1 MKVSTSTPNQSLNA
15 AYRKEKVSRQA
26 IDRLKTQLPLLLDR
40 IGNPAESEEN
50 HKQHFMSFL
59 QEVWYREA
67 DCLVATKGRIDA
79 VIHDGPRARDPVS
92 VMIEAKRKANRGEM
106 FHPSR
111 PNVKGLQEL
120 VLYFLRE
127 RAAGNTA
134 IKTLMITDADEVY
147 LFADREFE
155 RLFWE
160 KKRFRQRVLIAD
172 ADAGK
177 TNDTAYG
184 IIRDHITELN
194 DTLYATALHLTLF
207 RKYCE
212 DGDPTTDDRL
222 LAVYKILSPPHL
234 LRRPFAND
242 SNKLDKGFYR
252 ELLHIIGL
260 EEVSVDSNGKEKKN
274 GGKKI
279 IQRVREAN
287 RQPASLLENVLDMAT
302 TEHRFRNVTDFPF
315 YGNSREE
322 REVAVALELCITWV
336 NRVLFLKLL
345 ESQLVG
351 YHGGDERY
359 RFLSAA
365 SIPDYDALNVLFFQ
379 VLAVPADQRKPTVA
393 NFGRVP
399 YLNSSLFEITELENE
414 VLRVNSLRDQL
425 VLPLAARSVLGTG
438 GPAQL
443 QPLHYLFAFLDAYDF
458 TSEGKAKI
466 QEENKRLINASVL
479 GLIFEKIN
487 GYRDGSFYTPGFIT
501 EYMCRETIRRAV
513 VQRFRAD
520 TDHFAVFDT
529 DRFADLRNYLRTNAY
544 QTDLRLAANRLVN
557 GMTICDPAVGS
568 GHFLVSALN
577 ELIALK
583 SELGILGG
591 DAGAKALPISASVE
605 NDELILTY
613 RQGGDTYEYQVQTD
627 SNNRVSTVAGLQ
639 EIQEAVFHEKRVLI
653 ENCLFGVDL
662 NPNSV
667 KICRLRL
674 WIELLKHTYYRGQA
688 LETLPN
694 IDINIKQGNSL
705 VSKFRDPAVLKGA
718 FKRNARYN
726 LSSYRQAVATYQR
739 TRDRE
744 EKQSMM
750 QLMDDIRENFRI
762 GASITERERYTKAK
776 GKLEQLQGALELGD
790 LFGTVS
796 KLEIKKAIEKQ
807 QRTVDREQTK
817 LQDIEED
824 AGLTD
829 TFEWLYEFPAVLDEE
844 GNYRGFDVIVG
855 NPPYVR
861 QEELAELKPYLKKH
875 YQVYAGTADLLVYF
889 IELSLNNLREGGQ
902 FAFIVSNKF
911 MRAGFGKALR
921 RYIPKYRVHELL
933 DFGDLPV
940 FDEATTYPL
949 IIMLEK
955 SAPTGEFTSANLTE
969 LHPKTFRDYLA
980 GVTFTSLQ
988 EGLTEDGWNLADA
1001 ATQQLL
1007 AKLKA
1012 TGTPLGEYV
1021 NGEIYYGIKT
1031 GYNKAFVIDAETS
1044 DRLIAEDPA
1053 SAEII
1058 KPFLA
1063 GRDVKRYVPP
1073 VAERYLILFPKGWTR
1088 ERFGELVEEDA
1099 FTKLTEKYPAVANWL
1114 EDHKVPAVKR
1124 YDQGDYWWELRACD
1138 YYEAFEQPKIFYQEI
1153 MTYQSFTYDEAG
1165 IYSNNKLFIIPNA
1178 DLGLLGLLNSKV
1190 IWLCLKSTATSYSGG
1205 ALGMQSPF
1213 VLGLPVPIDFHSNN
1227 RIGGIVQQILTQKQS
1242 DPVADTTTL
1251 EKKIDLLVYQ
1261 LYGLS
1266 SEEVLIVD
1274 PEFDL
1279 SLES

>member
-1 MKVSTSTPNQSLNA
+1 MLTVSTSTSTQSLNA

-79 VIHDGPRARDPVS
+79 VIHDGPRSKDPVS
-92 VMIEAKRKANRGEM
+92 VMIEAKRKTNRGEM

-127 RAAGNTA
+127 RAGGNTA

-160 KKRFRQRVLIAD
+160 KKRFRQRVLAAD

-184 IIRDHITELN
+184 IIRDHTDALD
-194 DTLYATALHLTLF
+194 DTLHATALHLTLL

-222 LAVYKILSPPHL
+222 LPVYKILSPPHL

-279 IQRVREAN
+279 IQRVREAD

-302 TEHRFRNVTDFPF
+302 TEHRFRSVTDFAT

-322 REVAVALELCITWV
+322 REFAVALELCITWV

-351 YHGGDERY
+351 YHGGDARY
-359 RFLSAA
+359 KFLSAA

-379 VLAVPADQRKPTVA
+379 VLAVPADERKPTVA
-393 NFGRVP
+393 NFSRVP

-425 VLPLAARSVLGTG
+425 VMPLAARSVLGTG
-438 GPAQL
+438 VRAQITSL
-443 QPLHYLFAFLDAYDF
+443 QPLHYLFAFLNAYDF
-458 TSEGKAKI
+458 TSEGRAKI

-513 VQRFRAD
+513 VQRFQAD
-520 TDHFAVFDT
+520 TDHFAAFDS
-529 DRFADLRNYLRTNAY
+529 DRFADLRNYLHTNAY
-544 QTDLRLAANRLVN
+544 KTDLRVAANRLVN

-591 DAGAKALPISASVE
+591 DAGATALPISASVE

-627 SNNRVSTVAGLQ
+627 SDNRVSIVAELQ

-674 WIELLKHTYYRGQA
+674 WIELLKHTCYRGQA

-705 VSKFRDPAVLKGA
+705 VSKFRDPAVLKVA

-726 LSSYRQAVATYQR
+726 LGSYREAVATYQR
-739 TRDRE
+739 TRDRD
-744 EKQSMM
+744 EKQ
-750 QLMDDIRENFRI
+750 LMKRLMEDIKENFRI
-762 GASITERERYTKAK
+762 GASRTERETYTKAK

-790 LFGTVS
+790 LFGTVPKS
-796 KLEIKKAIEKQ
+796 EIKKAIKKQ
-807 QRTVDREQTK
+807 QLTVDREQVK

-824 AGLTD
+824 SGLTN
-829 TFEWLYEFPAVLDEE
+829 TFEWFYEFPAVLDEE

-889 IELSLNNLREGGQ
+889 IELSMNNLREGGQ
-902 FAFIVSNKF
+902 FAFIISNKF

-921 RYIPKYRVHELL
+921 RYIPQYRVHELL

-949 IIMLEK
+949 IITLEK
-955 SAPTGEFTSANLTE
+955 SAPTGEFTAANLTE
-969 LHPKTFRDYLA
+969 LQPKTFRDYLA
-980 GVTFTSLQ
+980 GVKFTSLQ
-988 EGLTEDGWNLADA
+988 EGLTEDGWTLADA
-1001 ATQQLL
+1001 ATHQLL

-1031 GYNKAFVIDAETS
+1031 GYNKAFVIDAETR
-1044 DRLIAEDPA
+1044 DRLIAEDA
-1053 SAEII
+1053 GSAEII

-1088 ERFGELVEEDA
+1088 ERFGELDQEDA
-1099 FTKLTEKYPAVANWL
+1099 FRNRVCNLIPL
-1114 EDHKVPAVKR
+1114 PIS
-1124 YDQGDYWWELRACD
+1124 
-1138 YYEAFEQPKIFYQEI
+1138 AFQ
-1153 MTYQSFTYDEAG
+1153 
-1165 IYSNNKLFIIPNA
+1165 
-1178 DLGLLGLLNSKV
+1178 
-1190 IWLCLKSTATSYSGG
+1190 
-1205 ALGMQSPF
+1205 
-1213 VLGLPVPIDFHSNN
+1213 
-1227 RIGGIVQQILTQKQS
+1227 
-1242 DPVADTTTL
+1242 
-1251 EKKIDLLVYQ
+1251 
-1261 LYGLS
+1261 
-1266 SEEVLIVD
+1266 
-1274 PEFDL
+1274 
-1279 SLES
+1279 

>member
-1 MKVSTSTPNQSLNA
+1 MLTVSTSTPTQSLNA

-40 IGNPAESEEN
+40 IADPAESEEN

-59 QEVWYREA
+59 QAVWYREA

-79 VIHDGPRARDPVS
+79 VIHDGPRAKDPVS
-92 VMIEAKRKANRGEM
+92 VMIEAKRKTNRSEM

-134 IKTLMITDADEVY
+134 IKTLMITDADEIY

-160 KKRFRQRVLIAD
+160 KKRFRQRVLAAD

-184 IIRDHITELN
+184 IIRDHIEDLA
-194 DTLYATALHLTLF
+194 DTLHATALHLTLF

-212 DGDPTTDDRL
+212 DGDPTTDDEL

-279 IQRVREAN
+279 IQRVREAD

-302 TEHRFRNVTDFPF
+302 TEHRFRNVTDFPS

-322 REVAVALELCITWV
+322 REFAVALELCITWI

-379 VLAVPADQRKPTVA
+379 VLAVPAGQRKPTVA

-425 VLPLAARSVLGTG
+425 LLPLASRSVLGTRA
-438 GPAQL
+438 PAL

-513 VQRFRAD
+513 VQRFRTD
-520 TDHFAVFDT
+520 SDHFAAFDS

-544 QTDLRLAANRLVN
+544 KTDLRLAANRLVN

-577 ELIALK
+577 ELIAVK
-583 SELGILGG
+583 SELGILGA
-591 DAGAKALPISASVE
+591 DAGAKALPINASVE

-627 SNNRVSTVAGLQ
+627 SSNQVTAPPELQ
-639 EIQEAVFHEKRVLI
+639 EIQETIFHEKRVLI

-674 WIELLKHTYYRGQA
+674 WIELLKNTYYRGQS

-694 IDINIKQGNSL
+694 IDINIKEGNSL
-705 VSKFRDPAVLKGA
+705 VSKFRDPGVLKVA
-718 FKRNARYN
+718 FKRNAKYN
-726 LSSYRQAVATYQR
+726 LSSYREAVATYQR

-744 EKQSMM
+744 EKQSMKR
-750 QLMDDIRENFRI
+750 LMEDIKENFRI
-762 GASITERERYTKAK
+762 GASTRERETYTKAK

-790 LFGTVS
+790 LFGTVPKS
-796 KLEIKKAIEKQ
+796 EIKKAIKKQ
-807 QRTVDREQTK
+807 QRIVEREHAK
-817 LQDIEED
+817 LREIEED
-824 AGLTD
+824 AGLTN
-829 TFEWLYEFPAVLDEE
+829 TFEWLYEFPAVLGEE

-861 QEELAELKPYLKKH
+861 QEELADLKPYLKKH

-889 IELSLNNLREGGQ
+889 IELSMNNLREGGQ
-902 FAFIVSNKF
+902 FAFIISNKF

-921 RYIPKYRVHELL
+921 RYIPQYRVHELL

-940 FDEATTYPL
+940 FDGATTYPL
-949 IIMLEK
+949 IITLEK
-955 SAPTGEFTSANLTE
+955 SVPIGEFTAANLTE
-969 LHPKTFRDYLA
+969 LHPKTFNDYLA
-980 GVTFTSLQ
+980 GIKFTSLQ
-988 EGLTEDGWNLADA
+988 GGLTEDGWNLADA

-1012 TGTPLGEYV
+1012 IGTPLGEYV
-1021 NGEIYYGIKT
+1021 KGEIYRGVLT
-1031 GYNKAFVIDAETS
+1031 GYNQAFVIDAETR
-1044 DRLIAEDPA
+1044 DRLIAEDA
-1053 SAEII
+1053 GSAEII

-1088 ERFGELVEEDA
+1088 ERFGELDEKDA
-1099 FTKLTEKYPAVANWL
+1099 FEKLTGEYPAITTWL
-1114 EDHKVPAVKR
+1114 QPHTEAAKKR
-1124 YDQGDYWWELRACD
+1124 YDKGEYWWELRACD
-1138 YYEAFEQPKIFYQEI
+1138 YYNAFEQPKIFYPDIGLRFNATLSTNQEFGTNTLYFI
-1153 MTYQSFTYDEAG
+1153 ASDRLDILG
-1165 IYSNNKLFIIPNA
+1165 I
-1178 DLGLLGLLNSKV
+1178 LNSALV
-1190 IWLCLKSTATSYSGG
+1190 QFYFQSVSNSVRGG
-1205 ALGMQSPF
+1205 YYRFFSQY
-1213 VLGLPVPIDFHSNN
+1213 V
-1227 RIGGIVQQILTQKQS
+1227 
-1242 DPVADTTTL
+1242 
-1251 EKKIDLLVYQ
+1251 
-1261 LYGLS
+1261 LS
-1266 SEEVLIVD
+1266 S
-1274 PEFDL
+1274 
-1279 SLES
+1279 SHYR